1 MASITAAG
9 WTGRSLSSYQN
20 AEDRMNSQSY
30 TPHLRSTLQEA
41 GLWRIYK
48 STDAY
53 DAAYT
58 HDCEWFAA
66 HVRPKRRLSV
76 RARIG
81 KEFEAF
87 QLPRSGNVASP
98 TLWLCVIEVSLGFH
112 VALPIWSGDAFFR
125 TQTFKYAAV
134 ADVRCD
140 SEIAVLLDEC
150 SRRVS
155 GSIAQLYGKT
165 DHQ

>member
-1 MASITAAG
+1 
-9 WTGRSLSSYQN
+9 
-20 AEDRMNSQSY
+20 MNSGSY
-30 TPHLRSTLQEA
+30 TQRLYPTLQEA

-53 DAAYT
+53 DSAYT
-58 HDCEWFAA
+58 HDCGWFAA

-81 KEFEAF
+81 KEFEASP
-87 QLPRSGNVASP
+87 LPYSSNGASP

-112 VALPIWSGDAFFR
+112 VALPIWRGDAFFR
-125 TQTFKYAAV
+125 TQMFKFGAV
-134 ADVRCD
+134 ADVRSD

-150 SRRVS
+150 SRRVA
-155 GSIAQLYGKT
+155 GSIAELYGKVGR
-165 DHQ
+165 Q

>member
-1 MASITAAG
+1 
-9 WTGRSLSSYQN
+9 
-20 AEDRMNSQSY
+20 MNSESY
-30 TPHLRSTLQEA
+30 APHLHSTLQEA
-41 GLWRIYK
+41 GLWHIYK

-76 RARIG
+76 RARVG
-81 KEFEAF
+81 KEFEA
-87 QLPRSGNVASP
+87 LPLPYSGNVASP

-112 VALPIWSGDAFFR
+112 VALPIWSGDSFFR
-125 TQTFKYAAV
+125 TQMFKFAAV
-134 ADVRCD
+134 ADVRSD

-150 SRRVS
+150 SRRVA
-155 GSIAQLYGKT
+155 GSITQLYSKAGR
-165 DHQ
+165 Q